1 MNKWKKQ
8 GIRLIFTAAFIAI
21 LASCVSTRATVLTDR
36 VRIIRNQEDMD
47 ALLGFNGGWSENS
60 NIGFLNGDVREW
72 KAADTG
78 LPFDGV
84 VIERG
89 ADVKVCVPGKVISY
103 GQKTLFVPA
112 GKFIKVKSGAKLQ
125 IWSGKTVNDFDTF
138 HFIVGGTGTSNP
150 EVSQKAND
158 TAAASVLND
167 TFNHAIDVDK
177 GGTLILGSNNAN
189 ANDSAVLW
197 LADGRSVGADGNP
210 SPYAGSI
217 RIDGDLQ
224 ISCGAGAGVA
234 KIRTVRNLRGGGST
248 LIGRGRL
255 YIHGLNKIHGNAI
268 FAINEFDR
276 GEYSDGMDWIDEPF
290 IKLGTIEIVAEGIEG
305 IYNPDGTVDGSPG
318 YRNNATAG
326 FYYVAPS
333 GTIDVDHMIVKCNNK
348 GTTADATVALANF
361 NTARGILGGK
371 VTEKG
376 PKARLGNVYVYNA
389 AEKDKDGPLS
399 AIYTVQGVFEAT
411 VDGTVKVECPNG
423 GAAAIV
429 ATGHNRWTGAEKTIS
444 KMGSVEATAKGK
456 NAFFQS
462 AAFDGFGTYVKGD
475 VKIRGYNDGKIAPFI
490 GAVPPG
496 PDMGKGG
503 KPGIAPEAEDVRNEQ
518 FIVQGGI
525 VDIGGKV
532 SVENTNKNFY
542 VLVSNEKGATTT
554 VGSLSINGTPIGA
567 SENAPTTGT
576 TGQARFIN
584 EGRFTIKE

>member
-1 MNKWKKQ
+1 MNLLKKK
-8 GIRLIFTAAFIAI
+8 GIRLLFAAAFVTV
-21 LASCVSTRATVLTDR
+21 LASCTSVRVAEVTGR
-36 VRIIRNQEDMD
+36 VRVIRTQEDMN
-47 ALLGFNGGWSENS
+47 ALLGFNGGWSANS
-60 NIGFLNGDVREW
+60 KIGFLNEDVREW

-89 ADVKVCVPGKVISY
+89 ANIKVCVPGKVVSY
-103 GQKTLFVPA
+103 GEKTLFVPA

-125 IWSGKTVNDFDTF
+125 IWSGKTLYDFDTF
-138 HFIVGGTGTSNP
+138 HFIVGGTGTNNP
-150 EVSQKAND
+150 EVSQKVNS

-167 TFNHAIDVDK
+167 SFKHAIDIDK
-177 GGTLILGSNNAN
+177 GGTLILGSNSAK

-197 LADGRSVGADGNP
+197 LADGRSTGADGNP

-224 ISCGAGAGVA
+224 VVCGAGAGVA
-234 KIRTVRNLRGGGST
+234 KIRTVQNLRGTGST
-248 LIGRGRL
+248 LTGSGRL
-255 YIHGLNKIHGNAI
+255 YIRGLNKIHGNAI

-276 GEYSDGMDWIDEPF
+276 GEYSDGMDWIDEPY
-290 IKLGTIEIVAEGIEG
+290 IKLGTIEIVADGIEG

-333 GTIDVDHMIVKCNNK
+333 GTIDVDHMIVKCTNK

-361 NTARGILGGK
+361 NTERGILGGK
-371 VTEKG
+371 VTETG
-376 PKARLGNVYVYNA
+376 PKARLGDVYVYNA
-389 AEKDKDGPLS
+389 AVKDKDGPLS
-399 AIYTVQGVFEAT
+399 AIYTVQGVFDAT
-411 VDGTVKVECPNG
+411 VDGKVKVECPNG

-444 KMGSVEATAKGK
+444 RMGSVEVTSKGK

-475 VKIRGYNDGKIAPFI
+475 VTVSGRNDGKIAPFI

-503 KPGIAPEAEDVRNEQ
+503 KSGVAPEAEDVRNEQ
-518 FIVQGGI
+518 FVVQGGI

-532 SVENTNKNFY
+532 SVVNTDKNFY
-542 VLVSNEKGATTT
+542 TLVSNEKGSTTT
-554 VGSLSINGTPIGA
+554 VGSLFINGTPLGA
-567 SENAPTTGT
+567 SENAVTLGT
-576 TGQARFIN
+576 SGQSRFVN
-584 EGRFTIKE
+584 EGTFTIKK

>member
-1 MNKWKKQ
+1 MNLLKKK
-8 GIRLIFTAAFIAI
+8 GIRLLFAAAFVTV
-21 LASCVSTRATVLTDR
+21 LASCTSIRVAEVTGR
-36 VRIIRNQEDMD
+36 VRIIRTQEDMN
-47 ALLGFNGGWSENS
+47 ALLGFNGGWSANS
-60 NIGFLNGDVREW
+60 KIGFLNEDVREW

-89 ADVKVCVPGKVISY
+89 ANIKVCVPGKVVSY
-103 GQKTLFVPA
+103 GEKTLFVPA

-125 IWSGKTVNDFDTF
+125 IWSGKTSYDFDTF
-138 HFIVGGTGTSNP
+138 HFIVGGTGTNNP
-150 EVSQKAND
+150 EVSQKAD
-158 TAAASVLND
+158 STAAVSVLND
-167 TFNHAIDVDK
+167 SFKHAIDIDK
-177 GGTLILGSNNAN
+177 GGTLILGSNSAK

-197 LADGRSVGADGNP
+197 LADGRSIGADGNP

-217 RIDGDLQ
+217 RIDGNLQ
-224 ISCGAGAGVA
+224 VVCGAGAGVA
-234 KIRTVRNLRGGGST
+234 KIRTVRNLRGAGST
-248 LIGRGRL
+248 LTGSGRL
-255 YIHGLNKIHGNAI
+255 YIRGLNKIHGNAI

-276 GEYSDGMDWIDEPF
+276 GEYSDGMDWIDEPY
-290 IKLGTIEIVAEGIEG
+290 IKLGTIEIVADGIEG

-361 NTARGILGGK
+361 NTERGILGGK
-371 VTEKG
+371 VTETG
-376 PKARLGNVYVYNA
+376 PKARLGDVYVYNA

-399 AIYTVQGVFEAT
+399 AIYTVQGVFDAT
-411 VDGTVKVECPNG
+411 VDGKVKVECPNG

-429 ATGHNRWTGAEKTIS
+429 ATGHDRWTGAEKTIS
-444 KMGSVEATAKGK
+444 RMGSVEVTSKGK

-475 VKIRGYNDGKIAPFI
+475 VTIRGHNDGKIAPFI

-503 KPGIAPEAEDVRNEQ
+503 KSGVAPEAEDVRNEQ
-518 FIVQGGI
+518 FVVQGGI

-532 SVENTNKNFY
+532 SVVNTDKNFY
-542 VLVSNEKGATTT
+542 TLVSNEKGSTTT
-554 VGSLSINGTPIGA
+554 VGLLFINGTPLGA
-567 SENAPTTGT
+567 SENAVTLGMN
-576 TGQARFIN
+576 GQSRFVN
-584 EGRFTIKE
+584 EGTFTIKK

>member
-1 MNKWKKQ
+1 MNLLKKK
-8 GIRLIFTAAFIAI
+8 GIRLLFAAAFVTV
-21 LASCVSTRATVLTDR
+21 LASCTSIRVAEVTGR
-36 VRIIRNQEDMD
+36 VRIIRTQEDMN
-47 ALLGFNGGWSENS
+47 ALLGFNGGWSANS
-60 NIGFLNGDVREW
+60 KIGFLNEDVREW

-89 ADVKVCVPGKVISY
+89 ANIKVCVPGKVVSY
-103 GQKTLFVPA
+103 GEKTLFVPA

-125 IWSGKTVNDFDTF
+125 IWSGKTLYDFDTF
-138 HFIVGGTGTSNP
+138 HFIVGGTGTNNP
-150 EVSQKAND
+150 EVSQKVNS

-167 TFNHAIDVDK
+167 SFKHAIDIDK
-177 GGTLILGSNNAN
+177 GGTLILGSNSAK

-197 LADGRSVGADGNP
+197 LADGRSIGADGNP

-217 RIDGDLQ
+217 RIDGNLQ
-224 ISCGAGAGVA
+224 VVCGAGAGVA
-234 KIRTVRNLRGGGST
+234 KIRTVRNLRGAGST
-248 LIGRGRL
+248 LTGSGRL
-255 YIHGLNKIHGNAI
+255 YIRGLNKIHGNAI

-276 GEYSDGMDWIDEPF
+276 GEYSDGMDWIDEPY
-290 IKLGTIEIVAEGIEG
+290 IKLGTIEIVADGIEG

-333 GTIDVDHMIVKCNNK
+333 GTIDVDHMIVKCNNR

-371 VTEKG
+371 VTETG
-376 PKARLGNVYVYNA
+376 PKARLGDVYVYNA

-411 VDGTVKVECPNG
+411 VDGKVKVECPNG

-444 KMGSVEATAKGK
+444 RMGSVEVTSKGK

-475 VKIRGYNDGKIAPFI
+475 VTVSGRNDGKIAPFI

-503 KPGIAPEAEDVRNEQ
+503 KSGVAPEAEDVRNEQ
-518 FIVQGGI
+518 FVVQGGI

-532 SVENTNKNFY
+532 SVVNTDKNFY
-542 VLVSNEKGATTT
+542 TLVSNEKGSTTT
-554 VGSLSINGTPIGA
+554 VGSLFINGTPLGA
-567 SENAPTTGT
+567 SENAVSLGT
-576 TGQARFIN
+576 SGQSRFVN
-584 EGRFTIKE
+584 EGTFTIKK

>member
-1 MNKWKKQ
+1 MNLLKKK
-8 GIRLIFTAAFIAI
+8 GIRLLFAAAFVTV
-21 LASCVSTRATVLTDR
+21 LASCTSIRVAEVTGR
-36 VRIIRNQEDMD
+36 VRVIRTQEDMN
-47 ALLGFNGGWSENS
+47 ALLGFNGGWSANS
-60 NIGFLNGDVREW
+60 KIGFLNEDVREW

-89 ADVKVCVPGKVISY
+89 ANIKVCVPGKVVSY
-103 GQKTLFVPA
+103 GEKTLFVPA

-125 IWSGKTVNDFDTF
+125 IWSGKTLYDFDTF
-138 HFIVGGTGTSNP
+138 HFIVGGTGTNNP
-150 EVSQKAND
+150 EVSQKVD
-158 TAAASVLND
+158 STAAVSVLND
-167 TFNHAIDVDK
+167 SFKHAIDIDK
-177 GGTLILGSNNAN
+177 GGTLILGSNSAK

-197 LADGRSVGADGNP
+197 LADGRSIGADGNP

-217 RIDGDLQ
+217 RIDGNLQ
-224 ISCGAGAGVA
+224 VVCGAGAGVA
-234 KIRTVRNLRGGGST
+234 KIRTVRNLRGAGST
-248 LIGRGRL
+248 LTGSGRL
-255 YIHGLNKIHGNAI
+255 YIRGLNKIHGNAI

-276 GEYSDGMDWIDEPF
+276 GEYSDGMDWIDEPY
-290 IKLGTIEIVAEGIEG
+290 IKLGTIEIVADGIEG

-361 NTARGILGGK
+361 NTERGILGGK
-371 VTEKG
+371 VTETG
-376 PKARLGNVYVYNA
+376 PKARLGDVYVYNA

-399 AIYTVQGVFEAT
+399 AIYTVQGVFDAT
-411 VDGTVKVECPNG
+411 VDGKVKVECPNG

-429 ATGHNRWTGAEKTIS
+429 ATGHDRWTGAEKTIS
-444 KMGSVEATAKGK
+444 RMGSVEVTSKGK

-475 VKIRGYNDGKIAPFI
+475 VTISGRNDGKIAPFI

-503 KPGIAPEAEDVRNEQ
+503 KSGVAPEAEDVRNEQ
-518 FIVQGGI
+518 FVVQGGI

-532 SVENTNKNFY
+532 SVVNTDKNFY
-542 VLVSNEKGATTT
+542 TLVSNEKGSTTT
-554 VGSLSINGTPIGA
+554 VGSLFINGTPLGA
-567 SENAPTTGT
+567 SENAVTLGMN
-576 TGQARFIN
+576 GQSRFVN
-584 EGRFTIKE
+584 EGTFTIKK